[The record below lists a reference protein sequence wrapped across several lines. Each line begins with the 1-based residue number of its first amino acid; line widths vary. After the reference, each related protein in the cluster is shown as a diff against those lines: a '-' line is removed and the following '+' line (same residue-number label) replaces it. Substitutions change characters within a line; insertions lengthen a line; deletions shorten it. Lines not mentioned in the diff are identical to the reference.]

1 MQPEKIDVIKT
12 VLELGKLEPIP
23 GPDGPYVKYEDVL
36 KIITRKQ

>member
-1 MQPEKIDVIKT
+1 MQQAKT
-12 VLELGKLEPIP
+12 ELTKTIIELGKLETIP